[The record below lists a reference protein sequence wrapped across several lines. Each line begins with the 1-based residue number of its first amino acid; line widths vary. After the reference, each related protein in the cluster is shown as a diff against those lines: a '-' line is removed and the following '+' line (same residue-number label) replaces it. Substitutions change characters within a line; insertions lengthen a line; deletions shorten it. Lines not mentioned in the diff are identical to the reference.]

1 MERKRLQVWAVAALV
16 FAIGASGA
24 GGAAAQG
31 SPEDREAITRTAL
44 DYIEGYYEGDGEK
57 MARSLHPDLAKRRVS
72 AEAGQSKLNPITR
85 DQLVEVARSG
95 RGKSTPAA
103 EQRKDV
109 AIFDVFGDTATV
121 KLDARDWVDYLHLV
135 KWNGRWVILNVLW
148 ELRPKQ

>member
-1 MERKRLQVWAVAALV
+1 MGRKFRQMWAVAALV
-16 FAIGASGA
+16 SALGA
-24 GGAAAQG
+24 GGASAQG
-31 SPEDREAITRTAL
+31 SPADTEAIQRTAL
-44 DYIEGYYEGDGEK
+44 DYIEGYYEGDAEK
-57 MARSLHPDLAKRRVS
+57 MARSLHPDLVKRRMSV
-72 AEAGQSKLNPITR
+72 EAGQSKLNPITR

-103 EQRKDV
+103 ERRKDV
-109 AIFDVFGDTATV
+109 AVLDVFGNTATV

>member
-1 MERKRLQVWAVAALV
+1 MVRKSLQIGAVAALV
-16 FAIGASGA
+16 FALGGA
-24 GGAAAQG
+24 GAAAQA
-31 SPEDREAITRTAL
+31 PQEELAAIRRTAL
-44 DYIEGYYEGDGEK
+44 DYIEGYYEGNPEK

-72 AEAGQSKLNPITR
+72 AEAGQSKLNPISR

-109 AIFDVFGDTATV
+109 AVLDVFGNTATV

-148 ELRPKQ
+148 ELRPQP